1 MNYRTI
7 LNDYKPI
14 EQGDFMLRYKING
27 RSYVLFSPKKD
38 VVSCIELYNFS
49 EISPIQL
56 ALLLSYQSAD
66 EIEQDEFTFAA
77 NCTREQIIDYLFDV
91 EGSEDCVKIRHTSG
105 LQGYL
110 MYDLVKSDKVRNL
123 FQFDIEKKELR
134 LLFDNRHC
142 AASLRGDC
150 LGNVI
155 HLCWNPC
162 VFHSIE
168 KGGEP
173 DAPAYLLASSSPV
186 VCGYVLKQIE
196 KCFASVEKA
205 ERIIG
210 IHVGDEVSEA
220 FDFVCYYV
228 RNVQD
233 DCTVIVER
241 KSGMVTLEMLNWNP
255 VRLANFVAALNKT
268 VAGKMKKCYP
278 EMDAC
283 EVRPFACVSFTRKS
297 FVYFPDVKMHQEVFL
312 ESYIRLVRLNE
323 LHLL

>member
-7 LNDYKPI
+7 LNDYLPI

-27 RSYVLFSPKKD
+27 RGYVLFSPKKD

-49 EISPIQL
+49 EISPMQL
-56 ALLLSYQSAD
+56 ALLLTFQPKD
-66 EIEQDEFTFAA
+66 EQDEFSFSAY
-77 NCTREQIIDYLFDV
+77 CTKEQIIDYLFDV
-91 EGSEDCVKIRHTSG
+91 EESQGCAKIRHTSG

-110 MYDLVKSDKVRNL
+110 LYDLAKADKVRNL
-123 FQFDIEKKELR
+123 FQFDLEKKESR
-134 LLFDNRHC
+134 LLFDSRNC
-142 AASLRGDC
+142 AASLHGDC
-150 LGNVI
+150 QGSVI

-196 KCFASVEKA
+196 KCFSSVEK
-205 ERIIG
+205 ERRIIG

-220 FDFVCYYV
+220 FDFICYYV

-233 DCTVIVER
+233 DYAVIVER
-241 KSGMVTLEMLNWNP
+241 KDGMVILEMLQWNP
-255 VRLANFVAALNKT
+255 IRLANFVATLNKT
-268 VAGKMKKCYP
+268 VSEQIKKCYP
-278 EMDAC
+278 DMDAC
-283 EVRPFACVSFTRKS
+283 DIRPFACLSFVRKS
-297 FVYFPDVKMHQEVFL
+297 FVSLPDVKMYQEVFL
-312 ESYIRLVRLNE
+312 KSYLGVVKLNE
-323 LHLL
+323 LLLLG

>member
-49 EISPIQL
+49 EIGPIQL

-110 MYDLVKSDKVRNL
+110 MFDLVKLDKVRNL
-123 FQFDIEKKELR
+123 FQFDIEKKASH

-150 LGNVI
+150 QGSVI

-228 RNVQD
+228 RSVQD
-233 DCTVIVER
+233 DYAVIVER
-241 KSGMVTLEMLNWNP
+241 RDGMVILEMLQWNLI
-255 VRLANFVAALNKT
+255 RLANFVAALNKT
-268 VAGKMKKCYP
+268 ASEQIKKRYP
-278 EMDAC
+278 DMDDC
-283 EVRPFACVSFTRKS
+283 EVRPFTCLSFARKS
-297 FVYFPDVKMHQEVFL
+297 FVSFPDVKVYQEVFL
-312 ESYIRLVRLNE
+312 KLYLGIVRLQG
-323 LHLL
+323 LQII

>member
-56 ALLLSYQSAD
+56 ALLFSYQSAD
-66 EIEQDEFTFAA
+66 EIEQEEFTFTA

-110 MYDLVKSDKVRNL
+110 MYDLAKADKVRNL
-123 FQFDIEKKELR
+123 FQFDIEKKASH

-150 LGNVI
+150 QGSVI

-162 VFHSIE
+162 VFHSIK
-168 KGGEP
+168 KGGRTGCPGLPVGFFFSRCMRLRAEADREVFLP
-173 DAPAYLLASSSPV
+173 LWRKQSASSAFMWVMRYLKPLILYVIMSV
-186 VCGYVLKQIE
+186 VCRMIIPLSLK
-196 KCFASVEKA
+196 EKA
-205 ERIIG
+205 E
-210 IHVGDEVSEA
+210 
-220 FDFVCYYV
+220 
-228 RNVQD
+228 
-233 DCTVIVER
+233 
-241 KSGMVTLEMLNWNP
+241 W
-255 VRLANFVAALNKT
+255 
-268 VAGKMKKCYP
+268 
-278 EMDAC
+278 
-283 EVRPFACVSFTRKS
+283 SF
-297 FVYFPDVKMHQEVFL
+297 
-312 ESYIRLVRLNE
+312 
-323 LHLL
+323 

>member
-56 ALLLSYQSAD
+56 ALLLSYHSVD
-66 EIEQDEFTFAA
+66 EIEQEEFTFTA

-196 KCFASVEKA
+196 KCFSSVEK
-205 ERIIG
+205 EKRIIG

-220 FDFVCYYV
+220 FDFICYYV

-233 DCTVIVER
+233 DYAVIVEKR
-241 KSGMVTLEMLNWNP
+241 DGMVILEMLQWNP
-255 VRLANFVAALNKT
+255 IRLANLVAALNKT
-268 VAGKMKKCYP
+268 VSEQIKKRYP
-278 EMDAC
+278 DMDAC
-283 EVRPFACVSFTRKS
+283 DIRPFACLSFARKS
-297 FVYFPDVKMHQEVFL
+297 FVYFPDVKMCQDVFL
-312 ESYIRLVRLNE
+312 RLYVRIVKSMNFY
-323 LHLL
+323 LL

>member
-56 ALLLSYQSAD
+56 ALLFSYQSAD
-66 EIEQDEFTFAA
+66 EIEQEEFTFTA

-110 MYDLVKSDKVRNL
+110 MYDLAKADKVRNL
-123 FQFDIEKKELR
+123 FQFDIEKKASH

-150 LGNVI
+150 QGSVI

-162 VFHSIE
+162 VFHSIK

-228 RNVQD
+228 RSVQD
-233 DCTVIVER
+233 DYTFIVER
-241 KSGMVTLEMLNWNP
+241 KGGMVILEMLNWNP
-255 VRLANFVAALNKT
+255 VRLANFVA
-268 VAGKMKKCYP
+268 G
-278 EMDAC
+278 
-283 EVRPFACVSFTRKS
+283 
-297 FVYFPDVKMHQEVFL
+297 FL
-312 ESYIRLVRLNE
+312 
-323 LHLL
+323 